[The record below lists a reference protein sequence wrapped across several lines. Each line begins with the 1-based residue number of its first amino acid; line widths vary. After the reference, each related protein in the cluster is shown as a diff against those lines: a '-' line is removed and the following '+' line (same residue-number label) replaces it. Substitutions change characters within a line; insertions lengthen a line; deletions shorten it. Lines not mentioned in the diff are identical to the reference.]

1 MIKTKCQ
8 SLNRQLCCPKE
19 EQARQ
24 LIKTDIVTTR
34 NATIN
39 NQTIKDNNMVSLLIN
54 NITENCMWT
63 IIY

>member
-1 MIKTKCQ
+1 
-8 SLNRQLCCPKE
+8 
-19 EQARQ
+19 

-54 NITENCMWT
+54 NITENCMGT
-63 IIY
+63 IIYYIYL